1 MAALQMGV
9 LCSDGRSCVQ
19 FVPGLSSNCGFG
31 YKKKKMKSNMVGCGD
46 MICCRPMSVSMRHVE
61 SKTNVDS
68 EVEFKPSFGQYLKVM
83 ETVKIKRKERKYKS
97 DGDKDCELG
106 EGARDK
112 GGEKLK
118 ADKLEEKKTGLR
130 SVVGGARSVEKFGRM
145 AVQEGLKDAESS
157 AGYGKDYSK
166 REFGVNVRNVEG
178 RASTNVKWTRKHE
191 GSAREKLN
199 ELDKGVGKTSVWK
212 KQRSPHA
219 RENNMEMGTDVQ
231 SNFNMNPYDRQEG
244 FSPRAQVSD
253 LQKGKFS
260 KLETHSRYEKDN
272 GGGFKSGKMSP
283 YDRQE
288 GFSSRAQISDVQ
300 KGKLRKLEMQSRYED
315 DYVGGFKSDK
325 MNPYD
330 RQEVFSPSAQ
340 IYDVRKGKFQKFE
353 MQSRYKKD
361 NGLGF
366 KGENRTS
373 EMDARKFNKTDISSR
388 EIMDD
393 ESFGMDRA
401 AFKNLEVIDEGRV
414 SRMLMEERLQRLAK
428 MLNGADIDMPEWMFS
443 RTMRS
448 AQIRFT
454 DHTIMRVIQILGKLG
469 NWRRALQ
476 VIEWLQMSERFKSHK
491 LRFIY
496 TAALD
501 VLGKARR
508 PVEAFNLF
516 TAMQQQMTSYPDLV
530 AYHSIAVTLGQAGHM
545 KELFDVIDIMRSP
558 PRKNF
563 NKGVFEKWDPRLEP
577 DIVVY
582 NAVLNA
588 CVKRKNWEGAFW
600 VLQQLDQQK
609 IELSSTTYG
618 LVMEVMYACGKYNL
632 VHEFFEKM
640 KKFFIPNALTYRVLV
655 NTLWKEGKP
664 DEAVLAVNQM
674 ERRGIIGSAALYY
687 DLARCLCSMGRC
699 KEALMQME
707 KISKVAN
714 KPLVVTYT
722 GLIQACLDSANVKDA
737 RFILNRMH
745 GICSPNLVTYNIMLK
760 AYVKSGLF
768 EEAKELYFI
777 MSEDGTHRMNKSD
790 IKDRVLPDIYTFN
803 TLLDATAAAGRWDHF
818 EYFYVQMLQHG
829 FHFNAKRHLRMI
841 LDAARA
847 NKGELVE
854 TTWTHLAHSGRSP
867 PVPLILERFCLRLEN
882 DDVAAATS
890 CITSLASSDLGG
902 NGKVRWANVL
912 KDNAQRFKQESVARL
927 MNEIARRQSDSPNP
941 ILDIFTTCCEEFLRN
956 STSSGEK
963 IVN

>member
-428 MLNGADIDMPEWMFS
+428 MYMKYSGMNLTDNAKCSNQIY
-443 RTMRS
+443 RS
-448 AQIRFT
+448 YYHAGYPDFRQTRKLETGIASDRVASDEREVQIS
-454 DHTIMRVIQILGKLG
+454 Q
-469 NWRRALQ
+469 A
-476 VIEWLQMSERFKSHK
+476 E
-491 LRFIY
+491 
-496 TAALD
+496 
-501 VLGKARR
+501 ARR

-516 TAMQQQMTSYPDLV
+516 TAMQFYLTIQQQMTSYPDLV

>member
-1 MAALQMGV
+1 
-9 LCSDGRSCVQ
+9 
-19 FVPGLSSNCGFG
+19 
-31 YKKKKMKSNMVGCGD
+31 
-46 MICCRPMSVSMRHVE
+46 
-61 SKTNVDS
+61 
-68 EVEFKPSFGQYLKVM
+68 
-83 ETVKIKRKERKYKS
+83 
-97 DGDKDCELG
+97 
-106 EGARDK
+106 
-112 GGEKLK
+112 
-118 ADKLEEKKTGLR
+118 
-130 SVVGGARSVEKFGRM
+130 
-145 AVQEGLKDAESS
+145 
-157 AGYGKDYSK
+157 
-166 REFGVNVRNVEG
+166 
-178 RASTNVKWTRKHE
+178 
-191 GSAREKLN
+191 
-199 ELDKGVGKTSVWK
+199 
-212 KQRSPHA
+212 
-219 RENNMEMGTDVQ
+219 
-231 SNFNMNPYDRQEG
+231 
-244 FSPRAQVSD
+244 
-253 LQKGKFS
+253 
-260 KLETHSRYEKDN
+260 
-272 GGGFKSGKMSP
+272 
-283 YDRQE
+283 
-288 GFSSRAQISDVQ
+288 
-300 KGKLRKLEMQSRYED
+300 MQSRYED

-330 RQEVFSPSAQ
+330 RQEGFSPSAQ

-516 TAMQQQMTSYPDLV
+516 TAMQFYLTIQQQMTSYPDLV

-582 NAVLNA
+582 NAVA
-588 CVKRKNWEGAFW
+588 VR
-600 VLQQLDQQK
+600 
-609 IELSSTTYG
+609 STEDRTFQYDLWTCHG
-618 LVMEVMYACGKYNL
+618 
-632 VHEFFEKM
+632 
-640 KKFFIPNALTYRVLV
+640 VLV

-737 RFILNRMH
+737 
-745 GICSPNLVTYNIMLK
+745 
-760 AYVKSGLF
+760 SGLF

-941 ILDIFTTCCEEFLRN
+941 ILDILTTCCEEFLRN

>member
-83 ETVKIKRKERKYKS
+83 ETVKIKRKERKDKS

-178 RASTNVKWTRKHE
+178 RASTNVKWTRNHE

-219 RENNMEMGTDVQ
+219 RENNMEME
-231 SNFNMNPYDRQEG
+231 REI
-244 FSPRAQVSD
+244 
-253 LQKGKFS
+253 S

-330 RQEVFSPSAQ
+330 RQEGFSPSAQ

-428 MLNGADIDMPEWMFS
+428 MYMKYSGMNLTDNAKCSNQIY
-443 RTMRS
+443 RS
-448 AQIRFT
+448 YYHAGYPDFRQTRKLETGIASDRVASDEREVQIS
-454 DHTIMRVIQILGKLG
+454 Q
-469 NWRRALQ
+469 A
-476 VIEWLQMSERFKSHK
+476 E
-491 LRFIY
+491 
-496 TAALD
+496 
-501 VLGKARR
+501 ARR

-516 TAMQQQMTSYPDLV
+516 TAMQFYLTIQQQMTSYPDLV

-737 RFILNRMH
+737 
-745 GICSPNLVTYNIMLK
+745 
-760 AYVKSGLF
+760 SGLF

-941 ILDIFTTCCEEFLRN
+941 ILDILTTCCEEFLRN